1 MTEWVTEWL
10 LLIWWSSYGGGGG
23 PFGNHQCWT
32 LSYHFLK
39 KNKRSSTALVIIL
52 SFFFSFFELSA
63 AIQQQLFFFCFF
75 FWRNHLHLCL
85 QCINENEVSRLI
97 CFFCFVFF
105 KKEIYKDA
113 RAPHTHQHSS
123 PIYVNSSWVK
133 NEKFFFFLN
142 HILIRSSVALRE
154 RESLINSLFY
164 LFLKKRSIATAAP
177 HVIVGEYDPIR
188 LFCCCTKKH
197 LTLYYQSA
205 SSWSWILKWWWS
217 IRIEIS
223 AAAAAAWPRDY
234 IQWIHKG

>member
-1 MTEWVTEWL
+1 MVVVEGHLVTINVELSLTIFWRRISAAAQHL
-10 LLIWWSSYGGGGG
+10 SLYYLFFFPFLSWAQPYSSNSFFFVFF
-23 PFGNHQCWT
+23 FGEIICICVCSVSTKTRCHVSSVSSV
-32 LSYHFLK
+32 LFFLK
-39 KNKRSSTALVIIL
+39 KKYIRTRVRPIHISTRPLFTVC
-52 SFFFSFFELSA
+52 EL
-63 AIQQQLFFFCFF
+63 QLG
-75 FWRNHLHLCL
+75 
-85 QCINENEVSRLI
+85 
-97 CFFCFVFF
+97 
-105 KKEIYKDA
+105 KKWKI
-113 RAPHTHQHSS
+113 
-123 PIYVNSSWVK
+123 
-133 NEKFFFFLN
+133 FFFLN